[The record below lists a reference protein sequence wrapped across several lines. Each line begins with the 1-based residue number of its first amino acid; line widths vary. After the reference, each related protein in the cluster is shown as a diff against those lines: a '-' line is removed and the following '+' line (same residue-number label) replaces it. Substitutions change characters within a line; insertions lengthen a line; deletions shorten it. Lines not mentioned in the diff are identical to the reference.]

1 MKTMNPA
8 KGWHHVSVRDPKRF
22 PIVATIQLGRKAE
35 ATDRSDFGIQ
45 ARIGREKG
53 KKSGGTKFVTLL
65 FDPRLWTLARAKK
78 WARDHGETV
87 REVDKAH
94 EKPSYGLSG
103 RARSIKRGRQASEDH
118 KDEVAFLKKHG
129 VGCEVPYGRA
139 KTICRAV
146 MDATDDPIVVHA
158 MTHGRF
164 TDGEREF
171 LVVLPHHDVVGAV
184 NTAARVALLY
194 ESRKEGSPAPG
205 RGSTLV
211 EALRSVIGCLDGLA
225 KKPSAKKPSKKR
237 SKKAGTKKRWHFA
250 VSPNMEIGGRA
261 LIFPS
266 DMLRYDSAEFASK
279 KDKDRARDKRP
290 GVHLVSDQEPTLGRW
305 QSFGWKIV
313 STERK

>member
-1 MKTMNPA
+1 MAAPNPA
-8 KGWHHVSVRDPKRF
+8 KSWHHVNVRDPKRF

-53 KKSGGTKFVTLL
+53 KKNSGTKFVTLL

-78 WARDHGETV
+78 WARDHGETI
-87 REVDKAH
+87 RETDEAH
-94 EKPSYGLSG
+94 EKPGYGLSG
-103 RARSIKRGRQASEDH
+103 RAKAIGRGRRDSDKRKSEV
-118 KDEVAFLKKHG
+118 EFLKKHG

-139 KTICRAV
+139 KAICKAV

-171 LVVLPHHDVVGAV
+171 LVVLPHPDVVGAV

-194 ESRKEGSPAPG
+194 ESEKEGRPAKG
-205 RGSTLV
+205 HGSTLV

-225 KKPSAKKPSKKR
+225 KPKKKR
-237 SKKAGTKKRWHFA
+237 K
-250 VSPNMEIGGRA
+250 
-261 LIFPS
+261 
-266 DMLRYDSAEFASK
+266 
-279 KDKDRARDKRP
+279 
-290 GVHLVSDQEPTLGRW
+290 
-305 QSFGWKIV
+305 
-313 STERK
+313 